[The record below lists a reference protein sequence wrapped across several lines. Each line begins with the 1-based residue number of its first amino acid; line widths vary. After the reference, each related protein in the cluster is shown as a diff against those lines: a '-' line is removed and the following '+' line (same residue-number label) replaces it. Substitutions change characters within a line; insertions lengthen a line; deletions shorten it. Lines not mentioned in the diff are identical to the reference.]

1 MTEFIWF
8 IVGAVVGF
16 IVGALVFKNNEK
28 TVAADTAKVEAVV
41 SEAKTVEAN
50 VEKEVKKL

>member
-1 MTEFIWF
+1 MNEFMWC
-8 IVGAVVGF
+8 IVSAVVGF

-41 SEAKTVEAN
+41 SEAKTAEAN